1 MHSVSS
7 AGVVILMVGVVGSVL
22 TAPAALLGAA
32 LCITG
37 TAALI
42 IIVLLPLK
50 TVQGGRGGG
59 SSEIWLRK
67 NHG

>member
-7 AGVVILMVGVVGSVL
+7 AGAVILVVGVVESVL
-22 TAPAALLGAA
+22 TVPAALLGAA

-50 TVQGGRGGG
+50 TVLWGRGGG
-59 SSEIWLRK
+59 SC
-67 NHG
+67 